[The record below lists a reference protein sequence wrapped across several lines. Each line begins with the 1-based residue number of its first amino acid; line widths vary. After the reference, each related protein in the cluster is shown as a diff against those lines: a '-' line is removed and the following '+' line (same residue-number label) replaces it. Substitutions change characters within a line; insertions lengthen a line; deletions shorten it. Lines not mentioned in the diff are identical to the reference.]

1 MQHRDYAASSL
12 VKWITTIA
20 VVALVVG
27 TILMRGYMTVGWHH
41 FDMPYPHIIG
51 PMFHLDGE
59 SGEDAVYF
67 ELWLEF
73 VAISA
78 IGLAGARF
86 VWKRLFN

>member
-1 MQHRDYAASSL
+1 M
-12 VKWITTIA
+12 KWVATIA
-20 VVALVVG
+20 VGALIVG
-27 TILMRGYMTVGWHH
+27 TILMRVYMTVGWHH
-41 FDMPYPHIIG
+41 FNMPYPHILG
-51 PMFHLDGE
+51 PMFHLDAE

-78 IGLAGARF
+78 IGLTGALL